1 MKNMKHYICSLRLL
15 FALSLICA
23 LCSPAHAQW
32 IRVWQ
37 NGESTRYAVSDA
49 ATVPYS
55 TAGSTLTIGGNT
67 YSTAAIDSI
76 TIVYPITIKWSG
88 ATASVDIPESVEG
101 VTATVT
107 GGDVVITNTNVDTE
121 QEFILSG
128 TGTAGSLTYNGEFK
142 CKFHLAG
149 LNLTSTSG
157 AAIDI
162 QCGKRIDL
170 ILQDGT
176 INTLA
181 DAASGT
187 QKAAFNCQG
196 HMEISGGGMLSI
208 AGNTNHALRC
218 KEYLLLKK
226 SVGTINITKAAAD
239 GIHCGEFFQMNGGA
253 ITISGM
259 AADGLQVETDAT
271 SDEPQNGQ
279 FIMNDG
285 SIDVT
290 MTAQDTKGI
299 RLDAAETS
307 TDIVPNMYLY
317 GGSVTVNLTASA
329 NGSKAIASDGNM
341 TIGSTGTSPV
351 INVTVAA
358 GTYTDPDTE
367 EENRA
372 TGLKADYTLTIAGGN
387 TTVAATGAK
396 SRGVRAATLTATGGT
411 LTVTNTGSKSQGI
424 KLDNAF
430 ISGQGGTV
438 NGSFKY

>member
-1 MKNMKHYICSLRLL
+1 MKHYMSSLRFL
-15 FALSLICA
+15 CA
-23 LCSPAHAQW
+23 LCLLCILNVPAHAQW

-37 NGESTRYAVSDA
+37 NGESTRYAVSAVA
-49 ATVPYS
+49 AIPYS
-55 TAGSTLTIGGNT
+55 TAGSTLTIGSDT

-76 TIVYPITIKWSG
+76 TIVYPITIRWSG
-88 ATASVDIPESVEG
+88 ETASVDIPESVEG

-128 TGTAGSLTYNGEFK
+128 TSTTGSLTYNGEFK

-149 LNLTSTSG
+149 LDLTSTSG

-176 INTLA
+176 TNTLA

-218 KEYLLLKK
+218 NEYLLLKK
-226 SVGTINITKAAAD
+226 SVGAINITKAVAD
-239 GIHCGEFFQMNGGA
+239 GIHCGEFFQMNGGQ
-253 ITISGM
+253 ISISGM
-259 AADGLQVETDAT
+259 ASDGLQVETDAT
-271 SDEPQNGQ
+271 SDEPLNGQ
-279 FIMNDG
+279 FIMNGG
-285 SIDVT
+285 SINVT

-317 GGSVTVNLTASA
+317 GGSISVDLTASA

-341 TIGSTGTSPV
+341 TIGNAGTTTSPV
-351 INVTVAA
+351 ITVNVAA
-358 GTYTDPDTE
+358 GTFTDPDTD

-387 TTVAATGAK
+387 STISATGVK

-424 KLDNAF
+424 KLDNTF
-430 ISGQGGTV
+430 IAGQGGTV
-438 NGSFKY
+438 IGSFKY